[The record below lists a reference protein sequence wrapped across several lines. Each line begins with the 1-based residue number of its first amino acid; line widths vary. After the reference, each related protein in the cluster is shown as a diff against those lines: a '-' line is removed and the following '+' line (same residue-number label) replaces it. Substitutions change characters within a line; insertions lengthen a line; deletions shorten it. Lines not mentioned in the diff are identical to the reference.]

1 MSVAKPASRTFEV
14 PVKFWQGGARLF
26 YDETKRDHII
36 FAGVGYGKSW
46 AGIRWARRRML
57 RNFGSRSKK
66 GAIIAP
72 THKHLKFHHVPLFK
86 DALREIGYFEGVH
99 YTVDQQH
106 NILSFTKKSGIQY
119 QVFFVSMENWKAL
132 VAWEFDWLWWDE
144 PGFGSEEL
152 KMFVDQRVNRLK
164 DTPLGQTLYTGVVQI
179 VNWYYK
185 RFGVGAQFEIGDTYN
200 LPDWVEQIA
209 PGYGGRELVRFR
221 ESDRILCL
229 HGSTFENPEIG
240 LDYHV
245 QQYESYGYLES
256 KYRGQV
262 LGEAIAINTNAVY
275 ETFDPGASVGDYPVD
290 FMGETMVLHL
300 CMDFNVGNMSG
311 AVVQSYQGSEYVV
324 WENPRTCHITADV
337 CKAFIEAFPPEKFG
351 NRHVYIYGD
360 ASGFNDYP
368 TARTIDGSY
377 SIAQDSLKGKYAK
390 VIVKARRD
398 TIPQETRV
406 MSTQKYHANSA
417 AKRPFGL
424 YVDRKC
430 RKLVDSWNTTSWD
443 PKSGDIKKGGDNDT
457 THMAEAVDYYMVV
470 AHPPLNLKNSV
481 SSLSR

>member
-1 MSVAKPASRTFEV
+1 MSQAKAAPRIVDV
-14 PVKFWQGGARLF
+14 PTQLWQGGSRVYF
-26 YDETKRDHII
+26 DEAKRDHVI
-36 FAGVGYGKSW
+36 FAGVGYGKTTL
-46 AGIRWARRRML
+46 GIRWARRRLL
-57 RNFGSRSKK
+57 RNLGSRSKK

-72 THKHLKFHHVPLFK
+72 THKHLKFHHIPLFK
-86 DALREIGYFEGVH
+86 EALREIGYFEGIH

-106 NILSFTKKSGIQY
+106 NILSFTKKSGLQY

-152 KMFVDQRVNRLK
+152 KMFVDQRVARLK

-185 RFGVGAQFEIGDTYN
+185 RFGVGAKFEVGDKYH
-200 LPDWVEQIA
+200 LPEWVGRIA

-245 QQYESYGYLES
+245 QQFESYGYLES

-275 ETFDPGASVGDYPVD
+275 ETLDAAASVGDYPVD
-290 FMGETMVLHL
+290 FKGETMVLHL
-300 CMDFNVGNMSG
+300 CLDFNVGNMSG

-324 WENPRTCHITADV
+324 WENPRTCHITLDV
-337 CKAFIEAFPPEKFG
+337 CKAFEEAFPPEKFG

-360 ASGFNDYP
+360 SSGYNDYP
-368 TARTIDGSY
+368 TARTVDGSFA
-377 SIAQDSLKGKYAK
+377 IARDALKGKYAK
-390 VIVKARRD
+390 VIIKARRD

-406 MSTQKYHANSA
+406 MATQKFHANA
-417 AKRPFGL
+417 AARRGFGL
-424 YVDRKC
+424 YADRKC
-430 RKLVDSWNTTSWD
+430 RKLIDSWNTTSWN
-443 PKSGDIKKGGDNDT
+443 PKTGDIAKGGENDN
-457 THMAEAVDYYMVV
+457 THMAEAVDYFMVV
-470 AHPPLNLKNSV
+470 AHPPLNLKTSA
-481 SSLSR
+481 SSKM